1 MRLTDACVILGVE
14 PRELGSREVVK
25 AAHRTAMER
34 YGQENK
40 NSTLLEEA
48 KTNIEDFWAS
58 LDRYEPNR
66 DYSDKTE
73 NYLRRRDKEHQEF
86 MIEMARG
93 FRNERG
99 ELDEELLFCL
109 EMLVRAHRTGG
120 VKVETI
126 QGELK
131 IIFPA
136 DMLVAQN
143 YHNEVMK
150 KREAEEAAK
159 RELEK
164 RMQRDMERAKEI
176 LDLKSK
182 AEQARIER
190 ERKTLAQ
197 NETGLPTETEEEA
210 RKKVAKK
217 EASRKKKEKKKE
229 REVERR
235 KKKEEEEKEEEQ
247 AKTQADDN
255 NGPRENDIGDKAST
269 NHTLPSAQAPS
280 TSRASIKSPG
290 RGKKSLKNPPTD
302 TTAPVIP
309 SPSPPP
315 AKDARRGKKNS
326 KYPSADS
333 DAPIASSP
341 LPPPPATTPPASTYV
356 EATMLAEA
364 KALAEKVKSSRAA
377 PPQSRKGEGPAAPGK
392 AQKKQQV
399 QQGHVLEGDKTQ
411 LKVKAA
417 VTPAKTTPAK
427 TTPAKTTPAKTS
439 ANKT

>member
-120 VKVETI
+120 VKVERI

-159 RELEK
+159 REVRGTTDITSFTAHRRLTNAN
-164 RMQRDMERAKEI
+164 RFSCSSRSVCRGTWRGRR
-176 LDLKSK
+176 KSW
-182 AEQARIER
+182 IS
-190 ERKTLAQ
+190 
-197 NETGLPTETEEEA
+197 
-210 RKKVAKK
+210 
-217 EASRKKKEKKKE
+217 SRK
-229 REVERR
+229 
-235 KKKEEEEKEEEQ
+235 
-247 AKTQADDN
+247 
-255 NGPRENDIGDKAST
+255 
-269 NHTLPSAQAPS
+269 PSRLGLSA
-280 TSRASIKSPG
+280 
-290 RGKKSLKNPPTD
+290 RGK
-302 TTAPVIP
+302 P
-309 SPSPPP
+309 SQ
-315 AKDARRGKKNS
+315 R
-326 KYPSADS
+326 
-333 DAPIASSP
+333 
-341 LPPPPATTPPASTYV
+341 
-356 EATMLAEA
+356 
-364 KALAEKVKSSRAA
+364 
-377 PPQSRKGEGPAAPGK
+377 
-392 AQKKQQV
+392 
-399 QQGHVLEGDKTQ
+399 
-411 LKVKAA
+411 
-417 VTPAKTTPAK
+417 
-427 TTPAKTTPAKTS
+427 
-439 ANKT
+439 